1 MLGGVELAGL
11 LTAAGMVMEG
21 GGRDQPAGG
30 AEEAQQRLTSARE
43 RALVA
48 KRRELA
54 AHERAIKR
62 HEEAAEL
69 QERFGH
75 TDRAA
80 NACEHA
86 LKARE
91 LRELAV
97 REQREWEAQLPASQ
111 DRLAKTP

>member
-1 MLGGVELAGL
+1 MHK
-11 LTAAGMVMEG
+11 TP
-21 GGRDQPAGG
+21 RDQATVG

-62 HEEAAEL
+62 HEEAATV

-75 TDRAA
+75 PDRAA
-80 NACEHA
+80 NAREHA
-86 LKARE
+86 RRARE
-91 LRELAV
+91 LRELALW
-97 REQREWEAQLPASQ
+97 EQPEWGAQLPASQ
-111 DRLAKTP
+111 DQPAQTP